1 MPETEAMSG
10 EGETFTEIVTQQ
22 TELAFVAKRTT
33 TLFVQNHVRKK
44 FYFYVN
50 ESKITLLTV

>member
-10 EGETFTEIVTQQ
+10 EGETFTEIVTQL
-22 TELAFVAKRTT
+22 TELAFLAKRTT

-44 FYFYVN
+44 FYF
-50 ESKITLLTV
+50 